1 MDANRI
7 AVGGDSAGGNLAAV
21 CAIMARDADIK
32 LAGQLLIYPATDW
45 MTRYPSRDDFGEG
58 FLLTEEAMRWFANNY
73 IDELDHSDWR
83 ASPILAPDL
92 SRLAPAFIFCGGCDP
107 LLGESRAY
115 AEKLSAAGTE
125 ASFTLYPGQIH
136 AFVNL
141 GGVISDAD
149 KALAESAEFLK
160 RVFRP

>member
-1 MDANRI
+1 
-7 AVGGDSAGGNLAAV
+7 
-21 CAIMARDADIK
+21 
-32 LAGQLLIYPATDW
+32 
-45 MTRYPSRDDFGEG
+45 YPSRDDFGED
-58 FLLTEEAMRWFANNY
+58 FLLTEEALRWFANNY

-92 SRLAPAFIFCGGCDP
+92 SRLAPAFVFCGGFGPP
-107 LLGESRAY
+107 LCGSPAHAPTLRAPRP
-115 AEKLSAAGTE
+115 AAG
-125 ASFTLYPGQIH
+125 FTLYPGQIH

>member
-1 MDANRI
+1 
-7 AVGGDSAGGNLAAV
+7 
-21 CAIMARDADIK
+21 
-32 LAGQLLIYPATDW
+32 
-45 MTRYPSRDDFGEG
+45 
-58 FLLTEEAMRWFANNY
+58 MRWFANNY
-73 IDELDHSDWR
+73 IDELDHGDWR